1 MGTGQQELSMDMN
14 SQDQVLAQAESLAAS
29 DQWQEAAFLLKKLKQ
44 VKPLSVKAL
53 GKLAFYCSQAADYD
67 GAISLYKNLS
77 QQQPSEAK
85 WFYYL
90 GFQYQQ
96 KGKWPEAI
104 TSYQKSLDLAP
115 RWPLAALRL
124 GDAYQEVGEAEKAL
138 EVYRKGIK
146 SCLELPSNRRDE
158 IKPTYAKLCS
168 KTARILLKEE
178 SRTPQKLEEAMKLF
192 QESVML
198 EPNDADNWYRLGCA
212 LLEANRL
219 DEALNHLQK
228 AETLNPKK
236 EYICHKI
243 AQAHLKRG
251 DQDQAL
257 KAYERVPQ
265 HKRVPYILHG
275 MAQCYMA
282 KGETMEAARKLYQ
295 AIQREPQKFYHYWDF
310 ALTLIELGGKDQAIE
325 ALEKANELF
334 HQDHGKDYHKA
345 LDKLEE
351 VKSTLPPG
359 KRISFDEP
367 SKNTG
372 VIRFGIVTKYNEER
386 GFGFIKDD
394 TEGNKVFFHITR
406 VKGKV
411 VPQVGTRTKY
421 VCEVGEKGLQAAK
434 VWLLTDK

>member
-1 MGTGQQELSMDMN
+1 METGQQELSIDMN
-14 SQDQVLAQAESLAAS
+14 SEDQVLAQAESLADR
-29 DQWQEAAFLLKKLKQ
+29 DQWQEAASLLKNLKQ
-44 VKPLSVKAL
+44 VKLLSVKAL
-53 GKLAFYCSQAADYD
+53 GKLAFYCSHAGDYD

-96 KGKWPEAI
+96 KEKWPDAI
-104 TSYQKSLDLAP
+104 TSYQKSWDLAP

-124 GDAYQEVGEAEKAL
+124 GDAYQEVGESEKAL

-158 IKPTYAKLCS
+158 IKSTYAKLCS

-178 SRTPQKLEEAMKLF
+178 SRSPEKLEEAVKPF

-198 EPNDADNWYRLGCA
+198 EPTDADNWYRLGCA

-310 ALTLIELGGKDQAIE
+310 ALTLIELGAKDQTIE

-345 LDKLEE
+345 LDKLGE

-406 VKGKV
+406 IKGKA
-411 VPQVGTRTKY
+411 VPQVGTRIKY